1 MTAAPGRLT
10 LSSGAG
16 IRVRRVRC
24 ATVRHELEIPLQF
37 SRWRIT
43 HREFALVRVD
53 TEDGASGF
61 AYGLT
66 RDGPVADIV
75 ARSVSRF
82 YEGLDI
88 ADPVDAFH
96 ACRLTN
102 HQTLSAGVGMRALSL
117 VDIAIWDALA
127 RTRGQGIARLVGG
140 QPRPRVATSIV
151 GYPPSMS
158 PAGLAEEISGL
169 IDRGWRR
176 FKAPIAAG
184 ADESVARMIAARDAA
199 ADGWLGFDA
208 NYSLPSVDAASDLEE
223 RMRDLDLGWIEDPL
237 PQGDAHAIAELR
249 RRGRTPLA
257 VGDDQGGSYHPEAL
271 LAAGAIDVLRVDATS
286 GGGVSGI
293 ARVIAQA
300 EAAGVPVSPHMFPH
314 FHTRILDGLGVEDYP
329 AEWGI
334 PGAGVHPMDDSL
346 EQPVMTDG
354 VMAPLPD
361 DPGFGRVVDPA
372 WLGRQEVIDPDDV
385 LLDVPDDA
393 CMTT

>member
-1 MTAAPGRLT
+1 MSLAPGP
-10 LSSGAG
+10 A
-16 IRVRRVRC
+16 IRVRRIRC
-24 ATVRHELEIPLQF
+24 ATVRHELDVPLQF

-53 TEDGASGF
+53 AEDGVSGF

-66 RDGPVADIV
+66 RDGPVAEIV
-75 ARSVSRF
+75 GRSMARF

-88 ADPVDAFH
+88 VDPVDAFH
-96 ACRLTN
+96 GCRLTN

-117 VDIAIWDALA
+117 VDIAVWDALA
-127 RTRGQGIARLVGG
+127 RSRGLGIARLLGG
-140 QPRPRVATSIV
+140 QPRSRVATSIV
-151 GYPPSMS
+151 GYPPSMT
-158 PAGLAEEISGL
+158 PTGLGEEIHGL
-169 IDRGWRR
+169 IERGWRR
-176 FKAPIAAG
+176 FKAPIAAD
-184 ADESVARMIAARDAA
+184 ADATVARMVAAREAA
-199 ADGWLGFDA
+199 GDGWLGFDA
-208 NYSLPSVDAASDLEE
+208 NYSLPSVGAALELEE
-223 RMRDLDLGWIEDPL
+223 RMRSLSLGWIEDPL

-249 RRGRTPLA
+249 RLGGTPLA

-286 GGGVSGI
+286 GGGVSGV

-300 EAAGVPVSPHMFPH
+300 DAAGVPVSPHMFPH
-314 FHTRILDGLGVEDYP
+314 FHTRILDGLGVADYP

-372 WLGRQEVIDPDDV
+372 WLSRQEVIDHDD
-385 LLDVPDDA
+385 LLHDLPDDA
-393 CMTT
+393 CMSA